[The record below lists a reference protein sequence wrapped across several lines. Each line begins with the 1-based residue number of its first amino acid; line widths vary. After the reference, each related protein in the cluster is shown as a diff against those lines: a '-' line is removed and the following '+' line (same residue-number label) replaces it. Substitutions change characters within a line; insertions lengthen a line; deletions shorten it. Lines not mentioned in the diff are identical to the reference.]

1 MRGVSFAVRR
11 GELFALL
18 GTNGAGKTSTLEV
31 LEGLAPPTSGVVRVL
46 GCDPDRARRLC
57 GAGSASCCRKGGSR
71 PISQS
76 ASPPGGADPAA
87 GVRRGLGRDRSAV
100 DHRHL
105 AVLILLAMSGVRAN
119 AVTQIALF
127 QARAEVSS

>member
-1 MRGVSFAVRR
+1 
-11 GELFALL
+11 
-18 GTNGAGKTSTLEV
+18 
-31 LEGLAPPTSGVVRVL
+31 
-46 GCDPDRARRLC
+46 
-57 GAGSASCCRKGGSR
+57 
-71 PISQS
+71 
-76 ASPPGGADPAA
+76 
-87 GVRRGLGRDRSAV
+87 V